1 MKKLLLVDGN
11 SLLFRAYD
19 STIYTNP
26 MKTSAG
32 VPTNEVFGFIR
43 MLNKAVSQVQPDSI
57 LVSGYA

>member
-11 SLLFRAYD
+11 SLLFRAYY

-32 VPTNEVFGFIR
+32 VPTNAVFGFI
-43 MLNKAVSQVQPDSI
+43 
-57 LVSGYA
+57 